1 LNPPLL
7 QLSMPVSIPAFNL
20 ALQVLV
26 SMPFDV
32 VKTYMQTH
40 GTGLAAE
47 GLQESVAAFW
57 STGASMVAKRGPGAL
72 FVGLAPRLAHQ
83 VPGER
88 WGS

>member
-1 LNPPLL
+1 MHNQASPFYNK
-7 QLSMPVSIPAFNL
+7 SANL
-20 ALQVLV
+20 ASQVLV

-40 GTGLAAE
+40 GTGMAAA
-47 GLQESVAAFW
+47 GLRESVAAFW
-57 STGASMVAKRGPGAL
+57 STGSSMVAKRGPGAL

-88 WGS
+88 CSNVY